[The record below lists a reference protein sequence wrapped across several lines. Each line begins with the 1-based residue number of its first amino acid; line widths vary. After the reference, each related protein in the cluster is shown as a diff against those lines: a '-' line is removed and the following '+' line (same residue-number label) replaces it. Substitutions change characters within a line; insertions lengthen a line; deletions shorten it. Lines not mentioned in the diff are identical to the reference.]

1 MEQHMIKF
9 AIWKDHKVIGYIDLT
24 EEQRQTLNGT
34 HGINVYFGYDR
45 VLRPDLYNDTNTK
58 QKGITQ

>member
-1 MEQHMIKF
+1 MIKF

-34 HGINVYFGYDR
+34 HGIDVYFGYDR
-45 VLRPDLYNDTNTK
+45 VTRPDLYNDTNTK
-58 QKGITQ
+58 QKEITQ